1 MKALQYGLLSTRLCT
16 PIFSAKRVIDGGLH
30 SHPTR
35 LSDLSFQEDNA
46 GPHVLAKTRQLLL
59 ARHLKTLYQAVHS
72 SDFNLLDRWVNAH
85 LKCNLQSCFFL
96 AEQVEEAALQVLWQ
110 TPAERF
116 LREIQKLKDHL
127 QCHLQGR

>member
-1 MKALQYGLLSTRLCT
+1 MDYYPLCT

-59 ARHLKTLYQAVHS
+59 ARHLKTLYQAAHS
-72 SDFNLLDRWVNAH
+72 CDFNLVDRWVNAH
-85 LKCNLQSCFFL
+85 LKCNFKNRVFSSAKQ
-96 AEQVEEAALQVLWQ
+96 EEEAALQTLRQ
-110 TPAERF
+110 TSSERF

-127 QCHLQGR
+127 QSHLQGR